1 MATNPGLTAG
11 ARLTLLVMGLWL
23 AVLAGCAAYSAA
35 SPLQS
40 VPVYTV
46 NHADDVNDGVCDTAH
61 CSLREA
67 ILAANTGG
75 ASGVIQF
82 KLPGNGPYIIQPAS
96 ALPVIGVPVTIDGT
110 TQPGYTGTPLVE
122 LDGSQAGALVNGLW
136 LIDGGSTV
144 RGLVIRGFSFSGIQL
159 SGAGDNTIENNYIGT
174 DVTGT
179 LKRGNRDGVYIFNSA
194 NNSIGGDNL
203 ISGNNDDGVNLTGA
217 GATGNLIH
225 HNVIG
230 LSAAGQPLG
239 NAGDGIKVGSTAS
252 QNEISDNIIAA
263 NALNGIYLESGTTNP
278 TGIYMAR
285 NSLYGN
291 GLLGIDLGGDGVT
304 LNDPGDADTGPNH
317 RQNFPAITRAAATG
331 THVLLYTTLDAAPNT
346 AYTLHFYYS
355 ATCDRSGYG
364 EAEQY
369 LGQASTTTDASGA
382 VTLGITFVKR
392 LLPGTVIMAAATDP
406 DNNTSELSACK
417 RVDVHT
423 LR

>member
-1 MATNPGLTAG
+1 MTTTPRLTAG
-11 ARLTLLVMGLWL
+11 ARLTLLVLWL
-23 AVLAGCAAYSAA
+23 AVLADRTAFAAA
-35 SPLQS
+35 SLLQP
-40 VPVYTV
+40 VPAYTV
-46 NHADDVNDGVCDTAH
+46 NRADDIHDGTCDAAH

-67 ILAANTGG
+67 ILAAN
-75 ASGVIQF
+75 ASGEASLIRF
-82 KLPGNGPYIIQPAS
+82 NLPGDGPYIIQPAS

-110 TQPGYTGTPLVE
+110 TQPGYSGTPIIE

-136 LIDGGSTV
+136 LNGGGSTV
-144 RGLVIRGFSFSGIQL
+144 RGLVIRGFSFSGIQI

-194 NNSIGGDNL
+194 NNIIGGNL
-203 ISGNNDDGVNLTGA
+203 ISGNNDDGVNLA
-217 GATGNLIH
+217 GATGSLIQ

-239 NAGDGIKVGSTAS
+239 NAGDGIKVSRTAS
-252 QNEISDNIIAA
+252 HNEISDNIIAA
-263 NALNGIYLESGTTNP
+263 NTLNGIYLESGATNP

-291 GLLGIDLGGDGVT
+291 RLLGIDLGGDGVT
-304 LNDPGDADTGPNH
+304 LNDSGDADTGPNH
-317 RQNFPAITRAAATG
+317 RQNFPAITRAAATD

-355 ATCDRSGYG
+355 ETCDRSGYG

-369 LGQASTTTDASGA
+369 LGQASTMTDASGT
-382 VTLGITFVKR
+382 VMLGITFVKR
-392 LLPGTVIMAAATDP
+392 LPPGTVITATATDP
-406 DNNTSELSACK
+406 DRNTSELSACK
-417 RVDVHT
+417 LVDVHT